1 LEFCKRGR
9 FALLRRGFVG
19 KAVISGV
26 FAVMTHGGN
35 YGFSTSALP
44 LWSIEQRLFSVNYF
58 AREDVRYKAAWS
70 VVPFLG

>member
-1 LEFCKRGR
+1 
-9 FALLRRGFVG
+9 LRRGFVG

-58 AREDVRYKAAWS
+58 ARDFAREDVGYKAAWS